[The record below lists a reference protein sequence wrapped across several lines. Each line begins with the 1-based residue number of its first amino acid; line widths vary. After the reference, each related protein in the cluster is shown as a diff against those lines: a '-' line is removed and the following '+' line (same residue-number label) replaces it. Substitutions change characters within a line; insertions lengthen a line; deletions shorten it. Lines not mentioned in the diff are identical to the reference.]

1 MKVFKYLFISSI
13 MFAVTSCG
21 NDWLDLAPSTQVD
34 TETSI
39 NVLSDI
45 EFTLNGIYST
55 MQSSDAYS
63 GRLVYYG
70 DVTGDDMQAVS
81 STKRTGNYY
90 RFNFTKDNGPSSH
103 WSYLYSIIQNCNLI
117 LMNVDKLSIDED
129 ETEYKND
136 LKGQALAI
144 RGMALFD
151 LTRIFGYPY
160 LKDNGASLG
169 VPIVKELST
178 IDSKPARNT
187 VAECYTEI
195 ISDLKNSTELLSGDF
210 NKGKVN
216 RWAAMTLLSR
226 VYLYKGEYNEALTMA
241 ENAIKGA
248 EKEGYALWT
257 NEEYPTAWGNDA
269 SASNPGEI
277 LFEIVNLTTDSP
289 GKESMGYLNSYNGYD
304 DMCITCSFYQLLK
317 KDPKDVRLKIL
328 SFDKKYY
335 AYVNKYQPQQGENI
349 TDANI
354 PLIRLS
360 EAYLNAAEA
369 AVQTGDNAKAV
380 KYLNSIVQRANP
392 ENSVEGKTLT
402 LENVLDERRKELVAE
417 GHRMYDVIR
426 NGMTVKRI
434 DVKDSDIN
442 KTLDFKDKKKDKEK
456 KEELTADGPYVLYQ
470 PDGQIRVINV
480 DKKGNII
487 DTTYTTLPQNFTLHV
502 TDHKGRFPFDVK
514 LHPVKRPGWNYPQ
527 ADKVFVM
534 SDPHGRLDCVISLLQ
549 GNHIIDKDYKWS
561 FGKNHLM
568 IIGDIFDRGKD
579 VPQIFWLFYKLE
591 EEAAKAGGHVSFIL
605 GNHEPMVLANDLR
618 YTKEK
623 YKILAEKLKMEY
635 PRLFGPDTE
644 LGRWLGTRNTMQMI
658 GNDLYVH
665 AGLGKDFYD
674 KNLSIPTVNEEMS
687 KGLFMT
693 KKERKALSP
702 LTAFLYGNSGPIWY
716 RGLVRTDGK
725 YNPLAKDSLEMIM
738 DRYKAKHIIVGHTI
752 FKDISTFYNGKVI
765 GVNVD
770 NKENR
775 KKKRGR
781 AMLIK
786 NNQYFVVGDKGIQ
799 RQLE

>member
-442 KTLDFKDKKKDKEK
+442 KTKHNTCTLQIYTPHF
-456 KEELTADGPYVLYQ
+456 YV
-470 PDGQIRVINV
+470 I
-480 DKKGNII
+480 
-487 DTTYTTLPQNFTLHV
+487 
-502 TDHKGRFPFDVK
+502 
-514 LHPVKRPGWNYPQ
+514 
-527 ADKVFVM
+527 
-534 SDPHGRLDCVISLLQ
+534 
-549 GNHIIDKDYKWS
+549 
-561 FGKNHLM
+561 
-568 IIGDIFDRGKD
+568 
-579 VPQIFWLFYKLE
+579 
-591 EEAAKAGGHVSFIL
+591 
-605 GNHEPMVLANDLR
+605 
-618 YTKEK
+618 
-623 YKILAEKLKMEY
+623 
-635 PRLFGPDTE
+635 
-644 LGRWLGTRNTMQMI
+644 
-658 GNDLYVH
+658 
-665 AGLGKDFYD
+665 
-674 KNLSIPTVNEEMS
+674 
-687 KGLFMT
+687 
-693 KKERKALSP
+693 
-702 LTAFLYGNSGPIWY
+702 
-716 RGLVRTDGK
+716 
-725 YNPLAKDSLEMIM
+725 
-738 DRYKAKHIIVGHTI
+738 
-752 FKDISTFYNGKVI
+752 
-765 GVNVD
+765 
-770 NKENR
+770 
-775 KKKRGR
+775 
-781 AMLIK
+781 
-786 NNQYFVVGDKGIQ
+786 
-799 RQLE
+799 